1 MTLDSVIV
9 SAPDNF
15 VIRDALARCFEVV
28 QEHRHIVCSCSGG
41 GDTDFFVLHQIGIC
55 SGEKN
60 EFFFLKTRN

>member
-28 QEHRHIVCSCSGG
+28 QRHRHIVCSCSGG
-41 GDTDFFVLHQIGIC
+41 ATVM
-55 SGEKN
+55 
-60 EFFFLKTRN
+60 